1 MILLVTWRKTSQ
13 ETDTNDTHL
22 MTQMVLDCL
31 AMINQSED
39 GFDLDCLAG
48 QTAHTSGILGKMCS
62 LMSFLELFHFMKQTL
77 RWCPANNTWSNVA
90 MEL

>member
-48 QTAHTSGILGKMCS
+48 
-62 LMSFLELFHFMKQTL
+62 
-77 RWCPANNTWSNVA
+77 
-90 MEL
+90 